1 MKRQMLRISALLSSS
16 KGQTMAEYALIMA
29 AVAVVALV
37 AYNALG
43 TQISSYVNTVKG
55 CL

>member
-1 MKRQMLRISALLSSS
+1 MKRKMLRISMLTS

-43 TQISSYVNTVKG
+43 TQISSFVNTIKG